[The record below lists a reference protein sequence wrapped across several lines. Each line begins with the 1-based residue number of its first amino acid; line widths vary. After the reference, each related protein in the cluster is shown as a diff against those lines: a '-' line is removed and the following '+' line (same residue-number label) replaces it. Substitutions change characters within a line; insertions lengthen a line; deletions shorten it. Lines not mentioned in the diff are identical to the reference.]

1 MSDFVLTNNKVFSPD
16 SGPVAIMALLRKWRV
31 RARQRAELARLG
43 ERDLHDLGW
52 SRAQV
57 EFEINKP
64 FWRA

>member
-1 MSDFVLTNNKVFSPD
+1 MSDFVLTNNKVFSPM
-16 SGPVAIMALLRKWRV
+16 SAPGAAIVLLREWRT